1 MARYTGLAL
10 LLIGAAGIAAAG
22 GLASAPEI
30 DPTMGISALALLS
43 GGLLVIRARKKRQQ
57 K

>member
-22 GLASAPEI
+22 GPSSAPKI
-30 DPTMGISALALLS
+30 DPTMGISAL
-43 GGLLVIRARKKRQQ
+43 GLLVIRARKKRQQ

>member
-22 GLASAPEI
+22 GPTSAPEI
-30 DPTMGISALALLS
+30 DPAMGISALALLS